1 MDRWCLLCVH
11 AQLCLTLCDH
21 TGCTSLGFSV
31 RGISQAR
38 ILEQV
43 AIFFFRGPSWLRGQ
57 THISCTGR
65 WILYH
70 CTIWEAQVSAVHV
83 CYYYSV
89 CIQESRLNDVLQRSF
104 QAQESQDCL
113 LWGQFAVC

>member
-1 MDRWCLLCVH
+1 MH
-11 AQLCLTLCDH
+11 AQLGPTLCDH
-21 TGCTSLGFSV
+21 MGCTSLGFSV

-38 ILEQV
+38 ILEPV
-43 AIFFFRGPSWLRGQ
+43 AISFSRGPSWLRDQ
-57 THISCTGR
+57 TPISCTGR

-70 CTIWEAQVSAVHV
+70 CTTWEAQVSAVYL

-89 CIQESRLNDVLQRSF
+89 CIQESRLNDVLQRIF

-113 LWGQFAVC
+113 LWGQFADC